1 MSEARGEIAYGE
13 QRITFSLRH
22 ADRQTLEIAVRPDG
36 EVDVVAPLGTVY
48 ADIHARLVK
57 RARWIA
63 AQRAYFAQF
72 DPRTPVRRFV
82 GGETHL
88 YLGRHYRLKISPA
101 DADNVRLMGGR
112 FMIDVVG
119 SASPERVGS
128 LLADWY
134 AAKAD
139 DRLAERLGECWTRF
153 SSDRA
158 AGVPPLR
165 IRRMRA
171 RWGSMSEGGM
181 LTLNV
186 DLIRAPRECID
197 YVILHE
203 LCHLEYPDH
212 GPGFRA
218 RLEHVLPDW
227 RQRKHRLELTL
238 S

>member
-1 MSEARGEIAYGE
+1 MSEARGEITYGG
-13 QRITFSLRH
+13 QRIVFAVTH
-22 ADRQTLEIAVRPDG
+22 ADRLTLEIAVLPDG
-36 EVDVVAPLGTVY
+36 SVGVVAPLGTVY
-48 ADIHARLVK
+48 EDVHARLVK
-57 RARWIA
+57 HARWIA
-63 AQRAYFAQF
+63 AQRTYFAQF
-72 DPRTPVRRFV
+72 NPRTPVRRFV

-88 YLGRHYRLKISPA
+88 YMGRQYRLKVCSA
-101 DADNVRLMGGR
+101 DADSVKLIGGR
-112 FMIDVVG
+112 VVIHVVG
-119 SASPERVGS
+119 LTSPERVGS

-134 AAKAD
+134 AAKANN
-139 DRLAERLGECWTRF
+139 RLAERLNECWKRF

-158 AGVPPLR
+158 ADAPPLR

-171 RWGSMSEGGM
+171 RWGSMSESGM

-203 LCHLEYPDH
+203 LCHLEHPDH

-218 RLEHVLPDW
+218 RLEEVLPDW